1 MCLYRWEDPL
11 KQWMQKLLEQ
21 FDVDWGTKSHTPTK
35 KTVDISEDRATL
47 LYVIDTYNKYLFE
60 IDKQPTRKVREAL
73 DTFSKQLVN
82 PETSGSS
89 DVLFKLRQ
97 FFSSYRIDESVYVNK
112 TFDDFKRIIWDFADQ
127 LGEDLQ
133 FEQTKDAEARKTLEG
148 LREAV
153 ESDSIND
160 LKAKSREFI
169 NFYIDYQST
178 KDARKTKRMDTVKK
192 NLSTVKK
199 QLMEAN
205 QTMRV
210 DHLTNAYNRK
220 SFEEQMA
227 KYIRIHELSRSPVSL
242 IMLDIDFFKKINDSY
257 GHDIGDFVLKECV
270 HLLKEVFNRDVDF
283 VARLGGEEFGVL
295 LPEMTADDARK
306 KADEAMTR
314 IRKEVFVH
322 GNLDIR
328 FTVSMGIAELEDSE
342 AAHSWLKRADES
354 LYEAKNSGRN
364 KYVISNMSLLKKVS

>member
-1 MCLYRWEDPL
+1 M

-21 FDVDWGTKSHTPTK
+21 FDVDWGTKSHNPTNK
-35 KTVDISEDRATL
+35 AVDISEDRATL

-73 DTFSKQLVN
+73 DSFAKQLVN
-82 PETSGSS
+82 PEHAGSS
-89 DVLFKLRQ
+89 DLLFKIRQ
-97 FFSSYRIDESVYVNK
+97 FFSSYRIDEATYVNK

-133 FEQTKDAEARKTLEG
+133 FEQTKDAEARKSLEG

-160 LKAKSREFI
+160 LKTRSREFI
-169 NFYIDYQST
+169 NFYIDYQSN
-178 KDARKTKRMDTVKK
+178 KDARRTKRMDSVKK
-192 NLSTVKK
+192 NLNTVKK
-199 QLMEAN
+199 QLMEAH

-220 SFEEQMA
+220 SFEEQLA
-227 KYIRIHELSRSPVSL
+227 KYIRIHELSHTPVTL

-270 HLLKEVFNRDVDF
+270 HLLKEVFNREEDF

-295 LPEMTADDARK
+295 LPEMNIEETRL
-306 KADEAMTR
+306 KADEAMNR

-328 FTVSMGIAELEDSE
+328 FTVSMGIAELKEGE
-342 AAHSWLKRADES
+342 VGQQLMKRADES

-364 KYVISNMSLLKKVS
+364 KYVLSNVSPLKKVS